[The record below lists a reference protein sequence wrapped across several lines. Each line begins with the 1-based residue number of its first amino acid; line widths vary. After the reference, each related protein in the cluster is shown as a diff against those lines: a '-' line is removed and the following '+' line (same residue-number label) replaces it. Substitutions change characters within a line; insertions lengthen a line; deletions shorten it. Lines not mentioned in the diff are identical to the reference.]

1 MCVQNIESREE
12 GRKKVHRNKNAI
24 IMDDGKNGRFI
35 RGEIR
40 K

>member
-1 MCVQNIESREE
+1 MSVQYIESREE

-24 IMDDGKNGRFI
+24 IMDDGKNRRFI
-35 RGEIR
+35 SGEIR